1 MIRYP
6 DLFSWLKDREGGY
19 VLNWDANDLLK
30 LLDTWYYGDIS
41 IIKDDGDY
49 VKALRSIKAKGL
61 IMPSKTDL
69 YFPVRTCPY
78 NVAVK
83 RELLTK
89 FQRSRKTVLSRSRIL
104 PMESYP

>member
-41 IIKDDGDY
+41 LIRDNGDY
-49 VKALRSIKAKGL
+49 VKALSSIKVKGL

-69 YFPVRTCPY
+69 YFPVCLKLICTHDRALI
-78 NVAVK
+78 V
-83 RELLTK
+83 
-89 FQRSRKTVLSRSRIL
+89 RSFAAGG
-104 PMESYP
+104 